1 MLTKMFF
8 LVFVLFCCLFV
19 PLFLEGSV
27 LRQLFQKAACY
38 YLIHREHALWKPR
51 YHTHLTLSDR
61 ILGVPE
67 EWIRVNH
74 GCTKDRI
81 RVASAQLQ
89 CGSTIEEVTDIVRA
103 LWECSH
109 SDTENI
115 QISLPSLA
123 STTACGSEPDALIIV
138 YTGHSNPARKLA
150 AQTFS
155 KIYWARDGLARFP
168 PYDATSQITRGLG
181 VKHVL
186 SAHIRALDADDDTDA
201 DDTCDTEHAD
211 AVDVSAVIKA
221 LSGLRGNFY
230 QDLRAD
236 RLKDL
241 KYALAGHF
249 SQKTQYQLK
258 IAYNSREEGIIL

>member
-27 LRQLFQKAACY
+27 LRQVFQRAACY

-89 CGSTIEEVTDIVRA
+89 CGSNIEDVTEAVRA
-103 LWECSH
+103 LWKCSH

-123 STTACGSEPDALIIV
+123 STTACGSEPDALVIV
-138 YTGHSNPARKLA
+138 YTGHSNPARKLS
-150 AQTFS
+150 AQTFTR
-155 KIYWARDGLARFP
+155 IYWSRDGLARFP

-181 VKHVL
+181 VKHVI
-186 SAHIRALDADDDTDA
+186 SAQIRPLDANHDVDADDA
-201 DDTCDTEHAD
+201 QYVD
-211 AVDVSAVIKA
+211 AVDVSVVVKA
-221 LSGLRGNFY
+221 LSGLKGNFY

-236 RLKDL
+236 RIKDL
-241 KYALAGHF
+241 KFALAGHLTP
-249 SQKTQYQLK
+249 QEQHQLK
-258 IAYNSREEGIIL
+258 VAYNSREGIIL

>member
-123 STTACGSEPDALIIV
+123 STTACGTEPDALIIV
-138 YTGHSNPARKLA
+138 YTGPSNPARKLS
-150 AQTFS
+150 AQTFTR
-155 KIYWARDGLARFP
+155 IYWSRDGLARFP
-168 PYDATSQITRGLG
+168 PYDASSQITRGLG

-186 SAHIRALDADDDTDA
+186 SAQIRPLDANDETDA
-201 DDTCDTEHAD
+201 NEYADD
-211 AVDVSAVIKA
+211 AVDVSAVVKA
-221 LSGLRGNFY
+221 LSGLKGNFY

-241 KYALAGHF
+241 KFALANHLTP
-249 SQKTQYQLK
+249 QEQHQLQV
-258 IAYNSREEGIIL
+258 AYNSREEGIIL